1 MAWKR
6 SSVRDRSGPLKDKFP
21 QASSKEFAGFFTLLE
36 NVQLWS
42 LAGKKPPLELDL
54 RPQPMGI
61 QNHFLF
67 V

>member
-1 MAWKR
+1 
-6 SSVRDRSGPLKDKFP
+6 
-21 QASSKEFAGFFTLLE
+21 LE

-42 LAGKKPPLELDL
+42 LAGKKPPLELDF